1 MKTIVLAALLALPLA
16 ALAQTTQKPDSSTP
30 PAAGKAAPGTPAA
43 SPQYG
48 QGGSPHCDA
57 LNGPEKDQCLK
68 DEGAKTDSK
77 AAVDSAAGGASA
89 APKRGPAPGGPN
101 DAEHAPTK

>member
-1 MKTIVLAALLALPLA
+1 MKTIFLVAFLALPLA
-16 ALAQTTQKPDSSTP
+16 ATAQTTPKPDASR
-30 PAAGKAAPGTPAA
+30 PA
-43 SPQYG
+43 PQYG
-48 QGGSPHCDA
+48 EGGSPHCDK
-57 LNGPEKDQCLK
+57 LSGPDKDQCLK

-77 AAVDSAAGGASA
+77 AAADSAARGATA

>member
-1 MKTIVLAALLALPLA
+1 MKTIFLVAFLALPLTA
-16 ALAQTTQKPDSSTP
+16 AAQTTQKPDSST

-48 QGGSPHCDA
+48 QGGSPHCDS

-77 AAVDSAAGGASA
+77 AAADSAAGGASA